1 MYMYDPNTGS
11 LFLFYIVQKQRF
23 QYYSFLSIF
32 LQLFCCILCCAK
44 IEISILFL
52 VFNISTLIFMY
63 FMLCKNRDICTTL
76 GFLNIYYKY
85 VLRKIKKIML
95 IDVLTVFYSLIA
107 TKGEVTPFLTFLFN
121 TNFLFQIHVYKGN

>member
-1 MYMYDPNTGS
+1 
-11 LFLFYIVQKQRF
+11 
-23 QYYSFLSIF
+23 
-32 LQLFCCILCCAK
+32 
-44 IEISILFL
+44 
-52 VFNISTLIFMY
+52 
-63 FMLCKNRDICTTL
+63 MLCKNRDICTTL